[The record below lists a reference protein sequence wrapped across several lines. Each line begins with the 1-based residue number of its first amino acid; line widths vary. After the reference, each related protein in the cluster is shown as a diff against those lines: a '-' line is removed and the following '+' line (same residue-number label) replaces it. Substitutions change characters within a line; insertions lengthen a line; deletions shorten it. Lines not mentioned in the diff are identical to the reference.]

1 MTINEAMRTYRL
13 PNPTTPEDLECR
25 WSKILNFGDKVLLAG
40 YYWGGK
46 GKPSYFG
53 APQPARLNFPTTATQ
68 SLGRCSSKE
77 GGAMMNKNNTYFEE
91 LKRIGHE
98 WEAARIELK
107 ARKQQIID
115 TLGWESDELK
125 AWYEEDA
132 AAKFPFE
139 QGVSKAYRA
148 WATSISRKEDEL
160 EMDDFLWERE
170 VTDFVETLRKAGIK
184 TFVYTNQSTAVMENL
199 HQFAA
204 AGCTMEGLCT
214 ITRQENRWGDE
225 EPTKVMGI
233 RFSLD

>member
-1 MTINEAMRTYRL
+1 
-13 PNPTTPEDLECR
+13 
-25 WSKILNFGDKVLLAG
+25 
-40 YYWGGK
+40 
-46 GKPSYFG
+46 
-53 APQPARLNFPTTATQ
+53 
-68 SLGRCSSKE
+68 
-77 GGAMMNKNNTYFEE
+77 MMNKNNAYFEE

-98 WEAARIELK
+98 WEAARIERK
-107 ARKQQIID
+107 ARKQQ
-115 TLGWESDELK
+115 K
-125 AWYEEDA
+125 EDA

>member
-1 MTINEAMRTYRL
+1 
-13 PNPTTPEDLECR
+13 
-25 WSKILNFGDKVLLAG
+25 
-40 YYWGGK
+40 
-46 GKPSYFG
+46 
-53 APQPARLNFPTTATQ
+53 
-68 SLGRCSSKE
+68 
-77 GGAMMNKNNTYFEE
+77 MMNKNNAYFEE

-98 WEAARIELK
+98 WEAARIERK

-199 HQFAA
+199 HQFPP
-204 AGCTMEGLCT
+204 LL
-214 ITRQENRWGDE
+214 
-225 EPTKVMGI
+225 
-233 RFSLD
+233 SLPPART